1 MFYAESMVY
10 RKTKNRKEGRE
21 GGESGKERG
30 EGVCVPFVL
39 ERSLPEASLEQ
50 DLPTSLL
57 LLLTLGLSSLSGA
70 RHG

>member
-1 MFYAESMVY
+1 M
-10 RKTKNRKEGRE
+10 
-21 GGESGKERG
+21 
-30 EGVCVPFVL
+30 CVPFVL

-57 LLLTLGLSSLSGA
+57 LLLTLGLSALSGA